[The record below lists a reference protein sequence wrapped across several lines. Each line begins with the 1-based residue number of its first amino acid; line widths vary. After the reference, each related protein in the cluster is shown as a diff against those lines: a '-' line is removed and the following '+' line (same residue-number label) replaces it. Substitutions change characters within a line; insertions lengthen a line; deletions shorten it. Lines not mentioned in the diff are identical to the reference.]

1 MAESLLKPA
10 DGDQDPLSS
19 IQNKTQQVKLLPPN
33 EIQRDVK
40 MLAAILEDE
49 EESKEG
55 APGVKNAT
63 LKLSREMS
71 DWASSN
77 LSSKKISRS
86 MSPSHKDSSSRLQK
100 LD

>member
-1 MAESLLKPA
+1 
-10 DGDQDPLSS
+10 
-19 IQNKTQQVKLLPPN
+19 
-33 EIQRDVK
+33 

-49 EESKEG
+49 EENKQG
-55 APGVKNAT
+55 AAAGVKTAS

-86 MSPSHKDSSSRLQK
+86 MSPSHKDSATRLKNLRDAEKFDLDNLSEDGSSRAL
-100 LD
+100 